1 MNKMISFLP
10 KAYKGHL
17 KAHLWKKY
25 ILEFKFGDLCPTLV
39 IAVFYAILH

>member
-17 KAHLWKKY
+17 KAHLWKKKY
-25 ILEFKFGDLCPTLV
+25 ILEFKFCDLCPTLV
-39 IAVFYAILH
+39 IAVFYAI